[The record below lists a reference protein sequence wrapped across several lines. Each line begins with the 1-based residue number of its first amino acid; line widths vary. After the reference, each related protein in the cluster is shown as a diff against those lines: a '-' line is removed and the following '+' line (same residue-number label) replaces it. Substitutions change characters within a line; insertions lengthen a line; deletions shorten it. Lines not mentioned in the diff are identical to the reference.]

1 MYKNMLE
8 LLITSKTKRK
18 LLRLFFTNPEKSF
31 YLREVARLID
41 EPLTAVRR
49 ELLLL
54 EKGGILVS
62 SKEGGRLYFKLNR
75 TFPFFD
81 ELKRI
86 IYGTIAL
93 GDALR
98 ERLQNFSSIEVA
110 FIYGS
115 VAKGEETAKSDIDLM
130 VVGGISEKELHNVI
144 SKIEKEIGR
153 EINYTLMTP
162 LEFRT
167 RIKSGDPF
175 LERICREEKIY
186 IKGEIENDH

>member
-1 MYKNMLE
+1 M
-8 LLITSKTKRK
+8 
-18 LLRLFFTNPEKSF
+18 
-31 YLREVARLID
+31 ID

-86 IYGTIAL
+86 IYGAIAL

-144 SKIEKEIGR
+144 SKIEREIER

-162 LEFRT
+162 QEFRT

-186 IKGEIENDH
+186 IKGKIENDH